1 MYILRIFLFSD
12 LCGLK
17 FEDNF
22 QFCDLSYIAKKIGG
36 GGHVEGVIYIGVI
49 LCRGLSCGHLLRIF
63 SLALETTVMTM
74 TLTTNDELIQK

>member
-22 QFCDLSYIAKKIGG
+22 QFCDLSYIAPKNWGGG

-63 SLALETTVMTM
+63 SLAQDHC
-74 TLTTNDELIQK
+74 NDNDLNH